1 MEIWAEISYNTKYR
15 GGGKEAGGFSLKE
28 EERAAD
34 FDSESVER
42 GCRGIGGSMW
52 GLNDS

>member
-1 MEIWAEISYNTKYR
+1 MESWAEISYNKKYR
-15 GGGKEAGGFSLKE
+15 GEKEAGGFSLKE
-28 EERAAD
+28 EERASD

>member
-1 MEIWAEISYNTKYR
+1 MEIWAEIIYNTKYR
-15 GGGKEAGGFSLKE
+15 GGKEAGGFSLKG